1 MIPLILA
8 AIQMAKAKADSQNQQ
23 NQQLAQNIANTPV
36 ATNQQPVQMQ
46 RVASTP
52 TINSV
57 FGQPMSEEEKRR
69 QMMGM

>member
-8 AIQMAKAKADSQNQQ
+8 AIQMAKQKADSQNQQ

-57 FGQPMSEEEKRR
+57 FGQDEEQKRR

>member
-1 MIPLILA
+1 MLPAIMAI
-8 AIQMAKAKADSQNQQ
+8 IQMAKAKADSQNQQ

-57 FGQPMSEEEKRR
+57 FGQDEEQKRR

>member
-1 MIPLILA
+1 MIPAILA
-8 AIQMAKAKADSQNQQ
+8 IIQMAKAKADSQNQQ

-36 ATNQQPVQMQ
+36 ATNQQPVQM
-46 RVASTP
+46 P

-57 FGQPMSEEEKRR
+57 FGQDEEQKRR

>member
-1 MIPLILA
+1 MLPAIMAI
-8 AIQMAKAKADSQNQQ
+8 IQMAKAKADSQNQQ

-36 ATNQQPVQMQ
+36 ATNQQPVQM
-46 RVASTP
+46 P

-57 FGQPMSEEEKRR
+57 FGQDEEQKRR

>member
-1 MIPLILA
+1 MAI
-8 AIQMAKAKADSQNQQ
+8 IQMAKAKADSQNQQ

-36 ATNQQPVQMQ
+36 ATNQQSVQMQ

-57 FGQPMSEEEKRR
+57 FGQDEEQKRR

>member
-1 MIPLILA
+1 MLPAIMAI
-8 AIQMAKAKADSQNQQ
+8 IQMAKAKADSQNQQ

-36 ATNQQPVQMQ
+36 ATNQQSVQM
-46 RVASTP
+46 P

-57 FGQPMSEEEKRR
+57 FGQDEEQKRR

>member
-1 MIPLILA
+1 MTIIS
-8 AIQMAKAKADSQNQQ
+8 MAKAKADAQNQQ

-36 ATNQQPVQMQ
+36 ATNQQPVQM
-46 RVASTP
+46 P

-57 FGQPMSEEEKRR
+57 FGQDEEQKRR

>member
-1 MIPLILA
+1 MVPLILA
-8 AIQMAKAKADSQNQQ
+8 AIQMAKQKADAKNQQ

-36 ATNQQPVQMQ
+36 ATNQQPVQM
-46 RVASTP
+46 P

-57 FGQPMSEEEKRR
+57 FGQDEEQKRR

>member
-1 MIPLILA
+1 MVPLILA

-36 ATNQQPVQMQ
+36 ATNQQPVQI
-46 RVASTP
+46 P

-57 FGQPMSEEEKRR
+57 FGQQMSEEEKRKK
-69 QMMGM
+69 MMGM

>member
-1 MIPLILA
+1 MLP
-8 AIQMAKAKADSQNQQ
+8 AIMAIISMAKQKADAQNQQ

-36 ATNQQPVQMQ
+36 ATNQQPVQM
-46 RVASTP
+46 P

-57 FGQPMSEEEKRR
+57 FGQDEEQKRR

>member
-1 MIPLILA
+1 MLP
-8 AIQMAKAKADSQNQQ
+8 AIMAIISMAKAKADSQNQQ

-36 ATNQQPVQMQ
+36 ATNQQPVQM
-46 RVASTP
+46 P

-57 FGQPMSEEEKRR
+57 FGQDEEQKRR

>member
-1 MIPLILA
+1 MLP
-8 AIQMAKAKADSQNQQ
+8 AIMAIISMAKAKADSQNQQ

-36 ATNQQPVQMQ
+36 ATNQQPVQM
-46 RVASTP
+46 P

-57 FGQPMSEEEKRR
+57 FGQTDEEQKRR

>member
-1 MIPLILA
+1 MIPLILT
-8 AIQMAKAKADSQNQQ
+8 AIQMAKAKADSENQQ
-23 NQQLAQNIANTPV
+23 NQQMAQNIANTPV

-46 RVASTP
+46 RVASMP

-57 FGQPMSEEEKRR
+57 YGQQMTEEEKRR

>member
-1 MIPLILA
+1 MLP
-8 AIQMAKAKADSQNQQ
+8 AIMAIISMAKAKADSQNQQ

-36 ATNQQPVQMQ
+36 ATNQQPVPM
-46 RVASTP
+46 P

-57 FGQPMSEEEKRR
+57 FGQDEEQKRR

>member
-1 MIPLILA
+1 MVPLILA
-8 AIQMAKAKADSQNQQ
+8 AIQMAKQKADAQNQQ

-36 ATNQQPVQMQ
+36 ATNQQPVQM
-46 RVASTP
+46 P

-57 FGQPMSEEEKRR
+57 FGQDEEQKRR

>member
-1 MIPLILA
+1 MVPLILA

-36 ATNQQPVQMQ
+36 ATNQQPVQI
-46 RVASTP
+46 P

-57 FGQPMSEEEKRR
+57 FGQDEEQKRR

>member
-1 MIPLILA
+1 MLPAIMAI
-8 AIQMAKAKADSQNQQ
+8 IQMAKAKADSQNQQ

-36 ATNQQPVQMQ
+36 ATNQQPVQM
-46 RVASTP
+46 P

-57 FGQPMSEEEKRR
+57 FGQPMSEEQKRR

>member
-36 ATNQQPVQMQ
+36 ATNQQPVQM
-46 RVASTP
+46 P

-57 FGQPMSEEEKRR
+57 FGQDEEQKRR

>member
-1 MIPLILA
+1 MLPAIMAI
-8 AIQMAKAKADSQNQQ
+8 IQMAKAKADSQNQQ

-36 ATNQQPVQMQ
+36 ATNQQPVQ
-46 RVASTP
+46 TP

>member
-1 MIPLILA
+1 MLP
-8 AIQMAKAKADSQNQQ
+8 AIMAIISMAKAKADSQNQQ

-46 RVASTP
+46 RVTSTP

-57 FGQPMSEEEKRR
+57 FGQDEEQKRR

>member
-1 MIPLILA
+1 MVPLILA

-36 ATNQQPVQMQ
+36 ATNQQPAQM
-46 RVASTP
+46 P

-57 FGQPMSEEEKRR
+57 FGQQMSEEEKRKK
-69 QMMGM
+69 MMGM

>member
-1 MIPLILA
+1 MFPAIMSI
-8 AIQMAKAKADSQNQQ
+8 IQMAKAKADSQNQQ

-36 ATNQQPVQMQ
+36 ATDQQPVQM
-46 RVASTP
+46 P

-57 FGQPMSEEEKRR
+57 FGQQMSEEEKRK

>member
-1 MIPLILA
+1 MLP
-8 AIQMAKAKADSQNQQ
+8 AIMAIISMAKAKADSQNQQ

-57 FGQPMSEEEKRR
+57 FGQDEEQKRR

>member
-1 MIPLILA
+1 MAI
-8 AIQMAKAKADSQNQQ
+8 IQMAKAKADSQNQQ

-36 ATNQQPVQMQ
+36 ATNQQPVQM
-46 RVASTP
+46 P

-57 FGQPMSEEEKRR
+57 FGQDEEQKRR

>member
-23 NQQLAQNIANTPV
+23 NQHLAQNIANTPV
-36 ATNQQPVQMQ
+36 ATNQQPAQM
-46 RVASTP
+46 P

-57 FGQPMSEEEKRR
+57 FGQQMSEEEKRKK
-69 QMMGM
+69 MMGM

>member
-1 MIPLILA
+1 MIPAILA
-8 AIQMAKAKADSQNQQ
+8 IIQMAKAKADSQNQQ

-36 ATNQQPVQMQ
+36 ATNQQPVQM
-46 RVASTP
+46 P

-57 FGQPMSEEEKRR
+57 FGQDEEKKRR

>member
-1 MIPLILA
+1 MIPLIMA

-36 ATNQQPVQMQ
+36 ATNQQPVQM
-46 RVASTP
+46 P

-57 FGQPMSEEEKRR
+57 FGQDEEQKRR

>member
-1 MIPLILA
+1 M
-8 AIQMAKAKADSQNQQ
+8 AIISMAKQKADAQNQQ

-36 ATNQQPVQMQ
+36 ATNQQPVQM
-46 RVASTP
+46 P

-57 FGQPMSEEEKRR
+57 FGQDEEQKRR